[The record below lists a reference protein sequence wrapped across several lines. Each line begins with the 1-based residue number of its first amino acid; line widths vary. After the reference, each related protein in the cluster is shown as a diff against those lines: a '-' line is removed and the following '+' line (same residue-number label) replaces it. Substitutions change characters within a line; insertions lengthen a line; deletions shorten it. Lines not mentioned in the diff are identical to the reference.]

1 MHIYGPFGHSTIVGI
16 TVTSD
21 QCVVV
26 VVVAADQCVV
36 GKKFLFLYDVAV
48 WELNFGH
55 PTIICITVAVVVAA
69 VTVAAAAV
77 EQCVVGEKYF
87 ISDNE
92 TVWELNFGVSGYKL
106 YKNYYR

>member
-48 WELNFGH
+48 
-55 PTIICITVAVVVAA
+55 
-69 VTVAAAAV
+69 
-77 EQCVVGEKYF
+77 
-87 ISDNE
+87 
-92 TVWELNFGVSGYKL
+92 
-106 YKNYYR
+106 